1 MHAKTLMGLLFLAVS
16 VSPAIADDAE
26 KGEQVFRKCRVCH
39 QVGDSAKNIVG
50 PQLNDIIGRH
60 AGTIEGFNY
69 SAAMK
74 TAGEEGLVWNEE
86 NLMKYLK
93 NPREFLPKNKMAF
106 AGLKDDDDR
115 KDVIAYLKKFSK

>member
-39 QVGDSAKNIVG
+39 QVGDSAKNTVG
-50 PQLNDIIGRH
+50 PQLNDIVGRH

-115 KDVIAYLKKFSK
+115 EDVIAYLKKFSK